1 MSDYTVIWAIGKTLE
16 SLLKKS
22 LENDFGD
29 QVGIAFESPKE
40 IKDDQNRKISIFLY
54 QILENPHL
62 KNEPL
67 QRVDDIKLE
76 TPPLAIDLFYLF
88 TVYGQNREDE
98 MKLFGKVLQTFYDH
112 SILTGSI
119 LQQPPLETGEEIK
132 LLLNPLSLDDLT
144 KLWNTFQDVPFKL
157 SVSYMVT
164 PVRIDSTRELDV
176 RRVVSKEMGYY
187 QAMPKKEEK

>member
-16 SLLKKS
+16 NLLKES
-22 LENDFGD
+22 LKDDFGD

-54 QILENPHL
+54 QILENPYL
-62 KNEPL
+62 KNEPP

-76 TPPLAIDLFYLF
+76 APPLTLDFFYLI
-88 TVYGQNREDE
+88 TAYGQNREDE
-98 MKLFGKVLQTFYDH
+98 MKLLGKVVQTFNDH

-119 LQQPPLETGEEIK
+119 LQQPPLEKGEEIR

-144 KLWNTFQDVPFKL
+144 KLWNTFQDLPFKL

-164 PVRIDSTRELDV
+164 PVKIDSTRGMEI
-176 RRVVSKEMGYY
+176 RRVVTKEMGYY
-187 QAMPKKEEK
+187 H